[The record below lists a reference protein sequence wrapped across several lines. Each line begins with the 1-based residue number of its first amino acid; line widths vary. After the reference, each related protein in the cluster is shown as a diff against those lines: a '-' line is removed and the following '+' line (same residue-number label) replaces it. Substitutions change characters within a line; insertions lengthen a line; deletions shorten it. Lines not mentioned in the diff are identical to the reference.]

1 MAIDGAS
8 AQIAEAVLGWAGVR
22 AHPHR
27 FGGTEYR
34 VGQRELGHIH
44 GDHLVDIPFP
54 THVRD
59 EVLAAGLA
67 QAHHILPESGWV
79 SLYLRAPADVAT
91 AIALFARSFQLAQQ
105 KWQPAD

>member
-1 MAIDGAS
+1 
-8 AQIAEAVLGWAGVR
+8 
-22 AHPHR
+22 
-27 FGGTEYR
+27 
-34 VGQRELGHIH
+34 
-44 GDHLVDIPFP
+44 
-54 THVRD
+54 VRD